1 MSRLRV
7 REKATSIDN
16 LVLAIEPMPVPEP
29 GPGQLVVEVRASG
42 VNPSDV
48 KATLGMMPH
57 AVWPRTPG
65 RDWAGVV
72 VDGPS
77 DLLGQAVW
85 GSAGDLGITRDG
97 SHARYL
103 VIDRDYAR
111 LKPERLSFAE
121 AGSLGVPFVTAC
133 EGLSRA
139 GWPRPEETVLVLGAN
154 GKVGQAACQIA
165 TMAGARVIGVN
176 RSGDIG
182 DCKVEAMI
190 RAGES
195 IAEQIRDLT
204 GGRGADIVF
213 NTVGSPYF
221 AEANKAMALRA
232 RAIFI
237 ATIERSVPFDI
248 LTFYR
253 GQHSY
258 VGIDTLAF
266 DGAAT
271 ARILDRIIAGFE
283 SGALTPYPVPE
294 DAHVAIKDAL
304 GAYRAVLGGA
314 PQRMVLVP

>member
-7 REKATSIDN
+7 HEKATGIDD
-16 LVLAIEPMPVPEP
+16 LVLAIEAMPEPRPEP
-29 GPGQLVVEVRASG
+29 GQVVVEVRAAG

-72 VDGPS
+72 VDGPQ

-85 GSAGDLGITRDG
+85 GSAGDLGISRDG

-103 VIDRDYAR
+103 VVGRDYVR
-111 LKPERLSFAE
+111 PKPANLSFAE

-133 EGLSRA
+133 EGFRRA
-139 GWPRPEETVLVLGAN
+139 GWPKPGETVLVLGAN

-176 RSGDIG
+176 RSGDRG
-182 DCKVEAMI
+182 ACKVEAMI
-190 RAGES
+190 AADGPV
-195 IAEQIRDLT
+195 AEQVRELT

-232 RAIFI
+232 LAIFI

-248 LTFYR
+248 LPFYR

-271 ARILDRIIAGFE
+271 AAILDDIIGGFE
-283 SGALTPYPVPE
+283 TGALTPYPVVEAAHYPMT
-294 DAHVAIKDAL
+294 DAIA
-304 GAYRAVLGGA
+304 AYRAVLGGA
-314 PQRMVLVP
+314 TDRVVLIP

>member
-7 REKATSIDN
+7 REKATGIDN
-16 LVLAIEPMPVPEP
+16 LVLELEAAPDPRPD
-29 GPGQLVVEVRASG
+29 PGQLVIEVRAAG

-48 KATLGMMPH
+48 KAALGMMQH

-72 VDGPS
+72 VDGPR

-97 SHARYL
+97 SHASYL
-103 VIDRDYAR
+103 VVDRSYVR
-111 LKPERLSFAE
+111 PKPANLSFVE

-133 EGLSRA
+133 EGLRRA
-139 GWPRPEETVLVLGAN
+139 GWPKSGETVLVLGAN

-176 RSGDIG
+176 RSGEVG
-182 DCKVEAMI
+182 ACKVEAMI
-190 RAGES
+190 GADGPV
-195 IAEQIRDLT
+195 AEQVRELT
-204 GGRGADIVF
+204 CGRGADIVF

-248 LTFYR
+248 LPFYR

-258 VGIDTLAF
+258 FGIDTLAF

-271 ARILDRIIAGFE
+271 ATILDDIIAGFE
-283 SGALTPYPVPE
+283 SGALTPYPVIE
-294 DAHVAIKDAL
+294 DARYPMKDAIA
-304 GAYRAVLGGA
+304 AYRAVLGGSSD
-314 PQRMVLVP
+314 RVVLIP